1 MEKGK
6 FANIGFVIVES
17 HLQIKENPKAS
28 RRCDGQS
35 LSFHL
40 YQNAGCLF
48 TCRLGYSNQ
57 SEIEGV
63 SSRYLVGWIG
73 AQMA

>member
-35 LSFHL
+35 LSPFISTKML
-40 YQNAGCLF
+40 VVCLHVDYPW
-48 TCRLGYSNQ
+48 TK
-57 SEIEGV
+57 GV
-63 SSRYLVGWIG
+63 T
-73 AQMA
+73 

>member
-28 RRCDGQS
+28 RRCDLPKCW
-35 LSFHL
+35 LSV
-40 YQNAGCLF
+40 YMYPW
-48 TCRLGYSNQ
+48 TK
-57 SEIEGV
+57 GV
-63 SSRYLVGWIG
+63 T
-73 AQMA
+73 

>member
-48 TCRLGYSNQ
+48 TCRLHLDKRCDVKNA
-57 SEIEGV
+57 ET
-63 SSRYLVGWIG
+63 RK
-73 AQMA
+73 